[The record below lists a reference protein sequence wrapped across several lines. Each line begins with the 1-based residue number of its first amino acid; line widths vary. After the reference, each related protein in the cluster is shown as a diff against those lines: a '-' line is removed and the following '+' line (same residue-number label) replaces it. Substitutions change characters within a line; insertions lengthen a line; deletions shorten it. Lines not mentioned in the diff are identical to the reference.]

1 MQILDGLALVFQEGM
16 RHQLLLQKAVWTH
29 LQICTIAML
38 IAAAAGLPLGFACS
52 RNRLLSDIVLG
63 GLGTL
68 YTIPSLAMLAI
79 LVPWL
84 GLGKP
89 SAILALVLYAQ
100 FILLRSMVSGLNS
113 VDFSAVEAARGLG
126 LSAVQIFRRVEAP
139 MAMPIWINGLRNAT
153 LTTLSIATTA
163 AWINAGGLGTLIFD
177 GLSQNNIAKILMG
190 ALLISGLSLLL
201 DYGLKAV
208 EIEATQIANGE
219 LA

>member
-1 MQILDGLALVFQEGM
+1 
-16 RHQLLLQKAVWTH
+16 
-29 LQICTIAML
+29 
-38 IAAAAGLPLGFACS
+38 
-52 RNRLLSDIVLG
+52 
-63 GLGTL
+63 
-68 YTIPSLAMLAI
+68 
-79 LVPWL
+79 
-84 GLGKP
+84 LGKP

-100 FILLRSMVSGLNS
+100 FILLRSMVSGLKS

-126 LSAVQIFRRVEAP
+126 LSAIQIFCRVEAP

-177 GLSQNNIAKILMG
+177 GLSQNNSTKILTG

-201 DYGLKAV
+201 DYGLKAA

>member
-1 MQILDGLALVFQEGM
+1 MLSCLPFPGSVMVKALFEHMDLCLLSLAIASGIAFPLGL
-16 RHQLLLQKAVWTH
+16 
-29 LQICTIAML
+29 L
-38 IAAAAGLPLGFACS
+38 IA
-52 RNRLLSDIVLG
+52 RNRLLSDVVLG

-100 FILLRSMVSGLNS
+100 FILLRSMVSGLKS

-126 LSAVQIFRRVEAP
+126 LSAIQIFCRVEAP

-177 GLSQNNIAKILMG
+177 GLSQNNAAKILTG
-190 ALLISGLSLLL
+190 ALLISGLSLLF